1 MIFNLLDR
9 ISPDNITDGYGS
21 LDLAPIMAL
30 LLSICAIV
38 ITIISASLIYYFWKR
53 TNSETLPYK
62 KGVGIGIIIVSVI
75 LITLF
80 IIFAYVACK
89 S

>member
-1 MIFNLLDR
+1 MIFSLLDR
-9 ISPDNITDGYGS
+9 VSPDNIPGGYGS

-30 LLSICAIV
+30 LLAICAIV
-38 ITIISASLIYYFWKR
+38 ITIIAASLIYYFWKH

-62 KGVGIGIIIVSVI
+62 KGIGIGIFIVSII

-80 IIFAYVACK
+80 IIFAYFACK
-89 S
+89 P